1 LTITTHEHLR
11 AKTLAS
17 VIMPAM
23 RNSRIGKSTW
33 ILILAVITI
42 GFGLLAYQTPF
53 IQDRIGWRVSELRAR
68 IKYAISPP
76 EQAVFTPNPTVAAM
90 VESTLSAYTPTPTP
104 TPTPGPMAT
113 PTPTAT
119 PTIEPTSIPAQV
131 QLTGIRHEYQKWNNC
146 GPANLSMAL
155 SYWGWD
161 GNQKPIAD
169 FVKPN
174 PRDKNVMPY
183 ELMAFVE
190 EGTSLRAISRVGGDL
205 DLLKRL
211 IAAGFP
217 VMIEKG
223 FEGPGFDGWMGHYE
237 VVSGYDDARQRFTV
251 QDSYIMPN
259 LPVSYDDM
267 LAYWRH
273 FNYIYIVIYP
283 AEREEDLFTILGPQ
297 VDETY
302 NYEYAAQL
310 ASDEIFQLSGR
321 DQLFAWFNRGTNLRF
336 LQDYAGAASA
346 YDEAF
351 KIDAQLAI
359 SDPEHR
365 PWRIMWYGTGPYW
378 AYYYTGR
385 YYDVLN
391 LANFT
396 IENMSEP
403 AVEESFYWRALA
415 REALGDLDGAIS
427 DYQKALKWHPD
438 WEPAT
443 SQLYRLGVSG

>member
-1 LTITTHEHLR
+1 MFKNR
-11 AKTLAS
+11 AGWKVWFL
-17 VIMPAM
+17 VVP
-23 RNSRIGKSTW
+23 G
-33 ILILAVITI
+33 LVLVL
-42 GFGLLAYQTPF
+42 GLLAYQTPF
-53 IQDRIGWRVSELRAR
+53 VQERLGWRVSELQAR
-68 IKYAISPP
+68 IKYAINPP
-76 EQAVFTPNPTVAAM
+76 EEAVFTPNPTVAAM
-90 VESTLSAYTPTPTP
+90 VESTLAAFTPTPTP
-104 TPTPGPMAT
+104 SPSPGPTAIPTQT
-113 PTPTAT
+113 PTPTT
-119 PTIEPTSIPAQV
+119 VPTTIPDQV
-131 QLTGIRHEYQKWNNC
+131 QLTGVRHEYQKWNNC

-155 SYWGWD
+155 SFWGWD
-161 GNQKPIAD
+161 GTQKPIAA

-183 ELMAFVE
+183 ELMDFVT
-190 EGTSLRAISRVGGDL
+190 EGTNLQVISRVGGDL
-205 DLLKRL
+205 TLLKQL

-237 VVSGYDDARQRFTV
+237 VVTGYDEARQRFTV
-251 QDSYIMPN
+251 QDSYIMPD
-259 LPVSYDDM
+259 LPVSYADM
-267 LAYWRH
+267 QAYWRQ
-273 FNYIYIVIYP
+273 FNYRYIVIYP
-283 AEREEDLFTILGPQ
+283 PDREEGLFAILGPQ
-297 VDETY
+297 VDETA

-321 DQLFAWFNRGTNLRF
+321 DLLFAWFNRGTSLRL
-336 LQDYAGAASA
+336 LQDYGGAANA

-351 KIDAQLAI
+351 AIDAQLAI

-365 PWRIMWYGTGPYW
+365 PWRIMWYETGPYW

-415 REALGDLDGAIS
+415 REALGDLDGAIT

-438 WEPAT
+438 WEPALA
-443 SQLYRLGVSG
+443 QLNRLGVGV